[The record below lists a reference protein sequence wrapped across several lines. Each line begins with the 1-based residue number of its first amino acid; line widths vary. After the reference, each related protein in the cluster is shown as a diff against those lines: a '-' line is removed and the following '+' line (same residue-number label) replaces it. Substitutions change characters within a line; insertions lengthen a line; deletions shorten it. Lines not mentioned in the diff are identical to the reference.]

1 MSLLR
6 MTLALAAVSV
16 ALVAAGCGGSES
28 VPPGAVAV
36 VDGTTITKQ
45 QLDELVA
52 QTKTSYEA
60 RKQQFPKAGTPEYQN
75 LQTQW
80 VQYLVQYQELRKAA
94 DDRGIT
100 VTSKDVDKSE
110 KQLID
115 GTFGGKRA
123 AYEKALQEQGLTA
136 AAYRQV
142 LARQALTAKLFDVVT
157 KDVTVSDKDVL
168 DYYTQ
173 NASQYPESRNVRHIL
188 LSVTNPP
195 GCQPV
200 QDPKCKVDFAKSKAE
215 ADAVYRQLKEGANFA
230 ALAKAK
236 SDDPGS
242 KASGGKLTIQRG
254 QTVPEFE
261 KTAFALK
268 VNELSKPV
276 KTLYGYHVIQALGP
290 VKGSFDAY
298 KDAIKQ
304 TVLQQRKNDEMSQ
317 WVEELT
323 NDYKGK
329 VSYATG
335 FQPPELPEVPTTAT
349 E

>member
-6 MTLALAAVSV
+6 IALVAIGASV
-16 ALVAAGCGGSES
+16 ALVASGCGGSQS
-28 VPPGAVAV
+28 VPADSVAV

-52 QTKTSYEA
+52 QTKQSYEA

-80 VQYLVQYQELRKAA
+80 VQYLVQYAELKKAA
-94 DDRGIT
+94 DDKGIT

-123 AYEKALQEQGLTA
+123 AYEKALKAQGLTA
-136 AAYRQV
+136 ATYRQV
-142 LARQALTAKLFDVVT
+142 LARQALTTKLFDAVT

-195 GCQPV
+195 GCQAG
-200 QDPKCKVDFAKSKAE
+200 QDPKCKVLYAKSKAE
-215 ADAVYRQLKEGANFA
+215 ADAVYRQLKAGASFA

-236 SDDPGS
+236 SADKGS
-242 KASGGKLTIQRG
+242 RASGGKLTIQRG

-261 KTAFALK
+261 QSAFALK
-268 VNELSKPV
+268 VNEISKPV
-276 KTLYGYHVIQALGP
+276 KTVYGYHVIQALSP
-290 VKGSFDAY
+290 VKGNFDAY

-304 TVLQQRKNDEMSQ
+304 TVLQQRKNDEMSA
-317 WVEELT
+317 WVEKLT
-323 NDYKGK
+323 SDYKGK

-335 FQPPELPEVPTTAT
+335 FQPPELPAVPTTAT